1 MLAETRKRAKILII
15 DDQESNVRLLEL
27 LLQQAGFTT
36 LESTTDPR
44 LGLRLFSEFQ
54 PDLILLDLMMPHL
67 DGLAVMREL
76 ASRIALDDYL
86 PILVLTADVTPE
98 AKQRAL
104 AAGAKDFLT
113 KPLDV
118 VEVVLRIEN
127 LLHARFLHRELE
139 RQNEMLE
146 EQVRDRT
153 QQFLQSEK
161 LAAMG
166 SLLAGV
172 AHELNNPLSVVMGQ
186 AALIQQTAGEGPMAA
201 RAGKIAKAAERCAR
215 IVKNFLALARQQP
228 MERQAVSLNRV
239 VEEAVELLAYPLRVD
254 SVETALELAPDL
266 PDIWADPHQ
275 LHQVVVNLVSNA
287 HQAIHAIETSRRII
301 LTTRLDAASGR
312 VQLEVADTGPGIPE
326 DVQRRIFE
334 PFFTTKP
341 AGQGTGL
348 GLSLCQ
354 GIVERHGGAIRV
366 ASRPGHGARFFVQLP
381 IDLRQT
387 DAAKTARAALPSP
400 ISERAVL
407 IVDDDRDVAET
418 LWDFLRLDGHHAEIV
433 ADGTLA
439 LEKLRDGRYD
449 LILSD
454 VKMPELD
461 GPRFY
466 TQLERRHPEF
476 LRRVAFLTGDTL
488 SPETT
493 AFLERTRVPT
503 MAKPFTLEQVRRVL
517 QQVAQER

>member
-1 MLAETRKRAKILII
+1 MLAETRTRAKILIV
-15 DDQESNVRLLEL
+15 DDQEQNVRLLER
-27 LLQQAGFTT
+27 LLQHAGYTT
-36 LESTTDPR
+36 LESSTDPR
-44 LGLRLFSEFQ
+44 LVLPLFSAFQ

-67 DGLAVMREL
+67 DGFGVMREL
-76 ASRIALDDYL
+76 AGHIAPDDYL

-98 AKQRAL
+98 AKRRAL
-104 AAGAKDFLT
+104 SAGAKDFLT
-113 KPLDV
+113 KPFDTT
-118 VEVVLRIEN
+118 EVVLRIEN
-127 LLHARFLHRELE
+127 LLHARFLHRELQ

-153 QQFLQSEK
+153 QQFIQSEK

-186 AALIQQTAGEGPMAA
+186 AALLQQMAGEGPMAP
-201 RAGKIAKAAERCAR
+201 RAEKITKAAERCAR

-228 MERQAVSLNRV
+228 MERQTVSLNRV

-287 HQAIHAIETSRRII
+287 HQAMRAIETRRRIL
-301 LTTRLDAASGR
+301 LTTRLDAASGQ
-312 VQLEVADTGPGIPE
+312 VQLEVTDTGPGIPE

-341 AGQGTGL
+341 VGQGTGL

-354 GIVERHGGAIRV
+354 GIVERHGGAIGV
-366 ASRPGHGARFFVQLP
+366 ASRPGQGATFFVHLP
-381 IDLRQT
+381 IDLRHT
-387 DAAKTARAALPSP
+387 ERAEVARASLRSP
-400 ISERAVL
+400 ISEKTVL
-407 IVDDDRDVAET
+407 IIDDDRDVAET
-418 LWDFLRLDGHHAEIV
+418 LGDFLRCDGHQAEI
-433 ADGTLA
+433 AANGTVA
-439 LEKLRDGRYD
+439 LEKLRAGRYD

-466 TQLERRHPEF
+466 TQLERRHPEC

-493 AFLERTRVPT
+493 AFLERTQVPT
-503 MAKPFTLEQVRRVL
+503 MAKPFTLEQVRQVL
-517 QQVAQER
+517 QLVAQEH

>member
-1 MLAETRKRAKILII
+1 MLAETRKRAKILIV
-15 DDQESNVRLLEL
+15 DDQESNVL
-27 LLQQAGFTT
+27 LLQRLLQQVGYTT

-44 LGLRLFSEFQ
+44 VGLRLFSEFQ

-76 ASRIALDDYL
+76 ANRIALDDYL

-113 KPLDV
+113 KPFDA

-127 LLHARFLHRELE
+127 LLHARFLHRELQ
-139 RQNEMLE
+139 RQNEALE

-153 QQFLQSEK
+153 QQLLQSEK

-172 AHELNNPLSVVMGQ
+172 AHELNNPLSIVLGQ
-186 AALIQQTAGEGPMAA
+186 AALLQQTAGEGPMAS
-201 RAGKIAKAAERCAR
+201 RAGKISKAAERCAR

-228 MERQAVSLNRV
+228 MERQTVSLNRV
-239 VEEAVELLAYPLRVD
+239 AEEAVELLAYSLRVD
-254 SVETALELAPDL
+254 SVETILQLAPDL

-287 HQAIHAIETSRRII
+287 HQAMRAIETSRRII
-301 LTTRLDAASGR
+301 LTTQLDPASGR
-312 VQLEVADTGPGIPE
+312 IQLEVADTGPGIPE
-326 DVQRRIFE
+326 DVQQRIFE

-341 AGQGTGL
+341 VGQGTGL

-354 GIVERHGGAIRV
+354 VIVERHGGAIRV
-366 ASRPGHGARFFVQLP
+366 ASRPDHGASFFVQLP
-381 IDLRQT
+381 IDLRQPERVET
-387 DAAKTARAALPSP
+387 AKAGLPSP
-400 ISERAVL
+400 ISERTVL

-418 LWDFLRLDGHHAEIV
+418 LSDVLRLDGHHAEIV
-433 ADGTLA
+433 ASGTVA
-439 LEKLRDGRYD
+439 LEKLRDRRYD

-454 VKMPELD
+454 VRMPELD

-466 TQLERRHPEF
+466 AQLERRHPTF

-488 SPETT
+488 SPETR
-493 AFLERTRVPT
+493 AFLERTGVPT
-503 MAKPFTLEQVRRVL
+503 MAKPFTLEQVRQVL
-517 QQVAQER
+517 QQTAHEH

>member
-1 MLAETRKRAKILII
+1 M
-15 DDQESNVRLLEL
+15 
-27 LLQQAGFTT
+27 
-36 LESTTDPR
+36 
-44 LGLRLFSEFQ
+44 
-54 PDLILLDLMMPHL
+54 
-67 DGLAVMREL
+67 
-76 ASRIALDDYL
+76 AS
-86 PILVLTADVTPE
+86 
-98 AKQRAL
+98 
-104 AAGAKDFLT
+104 
-113 KPLDV
+113 
-118 VEVVLRIEN
+118 
-127 LLHARFLHRELE
+127 
-139 RQNEMLE
+139 
-146 EQVRDRT
+146 
-153 QQFLQSEK
+153 
-161 LAAMG
+161 
-166 SLLAGV
+166 
-172 AHELNNPLSVVMGQ
+172 
-186 AALIQQTAGEGPMAA
+186 
-201 RAGKIAKAAERCAR
+201 RAGKISKAAERCAR

-228 MERQAVSLNRV
+228 MERQTVSLNRV
-239 VEEAVELLAYPLRVD
+239 VEEAVELLAYALRVD
-254 SVETALELAPDL
+254 SVETTLELPPDL

-287 HQAIHAIETSRRII
+287 HQAMRTIETSRRIT
-301 LTTRLDAASGR
+301 LTTQLDPASGR

-366 ASRPGHGARFFVQLP
+366 ASRPDHGASFFVQLP
-381 IDLRQT
+381 IDLRQPEGVE
-387 DAAKTARAALPSP
+387 AARAGLPSP
-400 ISERAVL
+400 ISERTVL

-418 LWDFLRLDGHHAEIV
+418 LSDVLRLDGHHAEIV
-433 ADGTLA
+433 ASGKIA

-466 TQLERRHPEF
+466 THLERRHPTF

-493 AFLERTRVPT
+493 AFLERTGVPT
-503 MAKPFTLEQVRRVL
+503 MAKPFTLEQVRQVL
-517 QQVAQER
+517 QQVA

>member
-15 DDQESNVRLLEL
+15 DDQESNVRLLER
-27 LLQQAGFTT
+27 LLQQVGYTT

-76 ASRIALDDYL
+76 ANRIALDDYL

-113 KPLDV
+113 KPFDA

-127 LLHARFLHRELE
+127 LLHARFLHRELQ
-139 RQNEMLE
+139 RQNEALE

-153 QQFLQSEK
+153 QQLLQSEK

-172 AHELNNPLSVVMGQ
+172 AHELNNPLSVVLGQ
-186 AALIQQTAGEGPMAA
+186 AALLLQTAEEGPMAA
-201 RAGKIAKAAERCAR
+201 RAGKITKAAERCAR

-287 HQAIHAIETSRRII
+287 HQAMHAIETSRRII

-341 AGQGTGL
+341 VGQGTGL

-366 ASRPGHGARFFVQLP
+366 ASRPDHGASFFVELP
-381 IDLRQT
+381 IDLRQPERVET
-387 DAAKTARAALPSP
+387 AKAGLPSP
-400 ISERAVL
+400 ISERTVL

-418 LWDFLRLDGHHAEIV
+418 LSDVLRLDGHHAEIV
-433 ADGTLA
+433 ASGTVA
-439 LEKLRDGRYD
+439 LEKLRDRRYD

-454 VKMPELD
+454 VRMPELD

-466 TQLERRHPEF
+466 AQLERRHPTF

-488 SPETT
+488 SPETR
-493 AFLERTRVPT
+493 AFLDQTHHPT
-503 MAKPFTLEQVRRVL
+503 TPNPPTLELVPQAL
-517 QQVAQER
+517 QQTAHEH

>member
-15 DDQESNVRLLEL
+15 DDQESNVRLLER
-27 LLQQAGFTT
+27 LLQQVGYTT

-76 ASRIALDDYL
+76 ANRIALDDYL

-113 KPLDV
+113 KPFDA

-127 LLHARFLHRELE
+127 LLHARFLHRELQI
-139 RQNEMLE
+139 QNETLE
-146 EQVRDRT
+146 EQIRERT
-153 QQFLQSEK
+153 QQLIQSEK

-172 AHELNNPLSVVMGQ
+172 AHELNNPLSVVIGQ
-186 AALIQQTAGEGPMAA
+186 AALLQQTAGEGPMAP
-201 RAGKIAKAAERCAR
+201 RAEKIAKAAERCAR

-254 SVETALELAPDL
+254 SVETILELAPDL

-275 LHQVVVNLVSNA
+275 LHQLVVNLVSNA
-287 HQAIHAIETSRRII
+287 HQAMQAIETSRRII

-312 VQLEVADTGPGIPE
+312 AQLEVADTGPGIPE

-341 AGQGTGL
+341 VGQGTGL

-354 GIVERHGGAIRV
+354 GIVERHRGAIRV
-366 ASRPGHGARFFVQLP
+366 ASRPGHGASFFVQLP

-387 DAAKTARAALPSP
+387 EVAEAARAGRPAP
-400 ISERAVL
+400 ISERTVL

-418 LWDFLRLDGHHAEIV
+418 LCDLLRLDGHRAEIV
-433 ADGTLA
+433 DNGTLA

-476 LRRVAFLTGDTL
+476 LRRVAFLTGDSL
-488 SPETT
+488 SAETT
-493 AFLERTRVPT
+493 GFLERTRVPT
-503 MAKPFTLEQVRRVL
+503 MAKPFTLGQVRQVL

>member
-1 MLAETRKRAKILII
+1 MLAETRKRAKILIV
-15 DDQESNVRLLEL
+15 DDQESNVL
-27 LLQQAGFTT
+27 LLQRLLQQVGFTT

-76 ASRIALDDYL
+76 ANRIALDDYL

-113 KPLDV
+113 KPFDA

-127 LLHARFLHRELE
+127 LLHVRFLHRELQ

-153 QQFLQSEK
+153 QQFVQSEK

-186 AALIQQTAGEGPMAA
+186 AALLQQMAGEGPMAA

-239 VEEAVELLAYPLRVD
+239 VQEAVELLAYPLRVD
-254 SVETALELAPDL
+254 SVEIALELAPDL
-266 PDIWADPHQ
+266 PEIWADPHQ
-275 LHQVVVNLVSNA
+275 LHQIVVNLVSNA
-287 HQAIHAIETSRRII
+287 HQAMRAITTRRRII
-301 LTTRLDAASGR
+301 LTTRPDATPDR
-312 VQLEVADTGPGIPE
+312 VQLEVADTGPGISE
-326 DVQRRIFE
+326 EIQRRIFE

-341 AGQGTGL
+341 VGQGTGL

-354 GIVERHGGAIRV
+354 GIVERHGGSIRV
-366 ASRPGHGARFFVQLP
+366 ASHPGHGAVFCVELP
-381 IDLRQT
+381 IDLRRPLGPE
-387 DAAKTARAALPSP
+387 AAKAVSVSP
-400 ISERAVL
+400 IRERTVL

-418 LWDFLRLDGHHAEIV
+418 LWDLLRLDGHHAEIV
-433 ADGTLA
+433 ANGGLA
-439 LEKLRDGRYD
+439 LEKLRAGRYD

-461 GPRFY
+461 GPQFY
-466 TQLERRHPEF
+466 DQLERRHPTF

-488 SPETT
+488 SPETR
-493 AFLERTRVPT
+493 AFLERTGVPT
-503 MAKPFTLEQVRRVL
+503 MAKPFTLEQVRQVL
-517 QQVAQER
+517 QQTAHEH